1 MELAR
6 RKGWFLAVLKRNTAR
21 MLWGDD
27 GKGGGNRIV
36 RCFVAGPCE
45 LFWPPFCRA
54 EAAIEGSE
62 DVRGHRSIF
71 TV

>member
-1 MELAR
+1 
-6 RKGWFLAVLKRNTAR
+6 